1 MNQIIKLGAGM
12 VLAGLLTACGPDGDS
27 GGEEGILSKG
37 GECVDIRHAPV
48 KKGTISTERI
58 RSFGKETFVETKVLE
73 YNSKVIKASKR
84 YYGAEELM
92 HYLEAKYEIKNNYS
106 YDTETNLTTIMQ
118 GMETKVNTSSNP
130 HGIRVPYGKVCK
142 GQSWVDAFTSN
153 IVTYPGGK
161 ESNQT
166 FNYIWGIEDINV
178 KKTVEAGDFST
189 YIIASYTDKEKKK
202 IKLKQWIDM
211 KSGIQ
216 VYSETYRNGQ
226 VERIF
231 ELIEFDQ

>member
-1 MNQIIKLGAGM
+1 MNQIIKLGVGIM
-12 VLAGLLTACGPDGDS
+12 LAGLLTACGPDGDS

-37 GECVDIRHAPV
+37 GECVNIGPTSS
-48 KKGTISTERI
+48 KKGSSSTERI
-58 RSFGKETFVETKVLE
+58 RAFGKETFVETKVLE

-92 HYLEAKYEIKNNYS
+92 LYVEAKYEIKNNYS

-142 GQSWVDAFTSN
+142 GQSWVDVFTSN
-153 IVTYPGGK
+153 IVTYPGEK

-166 FNYIWGIEDINV
+166 FNSIWGIEDINV
-178 KKTVEAGDFST
+178 EKTVEAGEFST
-189 YIIASYTDKEKKK
+189 YIKVQYADKEKKK
-202 IKLKQWIDM
+202 IKLKEWVDM
-211 KSGIQ
+211 KSGLN

-226 VERIF
+226 VERIH